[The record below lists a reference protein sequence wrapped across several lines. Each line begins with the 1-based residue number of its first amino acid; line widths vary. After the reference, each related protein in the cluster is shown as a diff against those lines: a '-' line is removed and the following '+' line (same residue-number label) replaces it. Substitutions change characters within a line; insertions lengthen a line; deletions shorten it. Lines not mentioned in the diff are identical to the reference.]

1 MNTNE
6 LACVY
11 SALILHDDEIPIT
24 ADKITAL
31 CKAAKVDIEVIWPTL
46 FAKCLAGQD
55 VGALLSA
62 IGSAPAAGAGPAA
75 GAPAGGDAAPVE
87 EAKKEESE
95 EEESDDDMGFS
106 LFD

>member
-24 ADKITAL
+24 AEKITSL

-62 IGSAPAAGAGPAA
+62 IGSAPAAGAAA
-75 GAPAGGDAAPVE
+75 AAAE
-87 EAKKEESE
+87 ETKKEESE